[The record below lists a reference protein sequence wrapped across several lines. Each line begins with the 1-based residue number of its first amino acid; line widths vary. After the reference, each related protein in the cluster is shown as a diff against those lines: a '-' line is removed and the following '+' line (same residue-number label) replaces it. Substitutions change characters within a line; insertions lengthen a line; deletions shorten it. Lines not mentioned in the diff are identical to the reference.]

1 MPRERMTYD
10 FRCLPVGIPRVW
22 AIKRDQRVPLGKR
35 GTHGNALERPHDTR
49 VVYLSSSVVLYNGRR
64 TLEGTPAIGHRVC
77 SCVGL

>member
-1 MPRERMTYD
+1 MPRERMPYD

-49 VVYLSSSVVLYNGRR
+49 VVYLSSSVVLYNGRSKGLLSD
-64 TLEGTPAIGHRVC
+64 TMCVVC
-77 SCVGL
+77 SCVGW